1 MKPGTYT
8 ATLYQGELE
17 AGTGSVT
24 VRAGATTSLT
34 LTSNLNRP
42 TTVWSIGKVHHESV
56 SQGTYS
62 INQALS
68 MGPPLG

>member
-24 VRAGATTSLT
+24 VSAGGTSSLR
-34 LTSNLNRP
+34 LTSTLSRP
-42 TTVWSIGKVHHESV
+42 SSLWSIGTVDGSPVGSV
-56 SQGTYS
+56 
-62 INQALS
+62 
-68 MGPPLG
+68 P

>member
-24 VRAGATTSLT
+24 VTAGQISSLT
-34 LTSNLNRP
+34 LASNLSLLSLI
-42 TTVWSIGKVHHESV
+42 WSIGIASLLMARISPETLVF
-56 SQGTYS
+56 
-62 INQALS
+62 
-68 MGPPLG
+68 